1 MKSFQRR
8 VLTIGV
14 LKHGKRDGKSH
25 QRNQRIKIRI
35 GKKASVASRDTTT
48 LTSTWSMGVSEG
60 EAASVGSYKSTMEEK
75 LLSQGRKRTPK
86 SRNLVESM
94 QGNHTET
101 QIQLSKSQRKK
112 GKQKEKGICH
122 V

>member
-35 GKKASVASRDTTT
+35 GKKASVASGHTTT

-60 EAASVGSYKSTMEEK
+60 EAASVGSLQKNS
-75 LLSQGRKRTPK
+75 GRKAPK
-86 SRNLVESM
+86 SGKETDTKIKKPNDLESM
-94 QGNHTET
+94 QGNHIET
-101 QIQLSKSQRKK
+101 QIQLSKVREKK
-112 GKQKEKGICH
+112 
-122 V
+122 